1 MNPTYFIE
9 IDDEDVWEMAPTFLG
24 NRERDVAALRT
35 ALEAGDSS
43 TIQRLGHNMKGA
55 GAAYGF
61 PEITTL
67 GAALESAARAADV
80 SAAQDLTTQLADYLA
95 RVEVVP
101 AFTPEDDFVSPADL
115 SSLRAA

>member
-1 MNPTYFIE
+1 MNPTYSVK
-9 IDDEDVWEMAPTFLG
+9 IDDEDVWEMVPTFLG

-35 ALEAGDSS
+35 ALAAGDTS

-61 PEITTL
+61 PEITNL
-67 GAALESAARAADV
+67 GAALETAAHTADAAIAR
-80 SAAQDLTTQLADYLA
+80 SLTEQLADYLS

-101 AFTPEDDFVSPADL
+101 AFTAEGTE
-115 SSLRAA
+115 RAATEA